1 MVCIAA
7 FMASCTPDSDKGG
20 AQQPQDKDIRILAI
34 GNSFSVDAMEYL
46 YGILEDA
53 GYEEIVLGNIYK
65 GGCSL
70 EQHYTRFEN
79 DNGSDYTYYKN
90 TDGQWT
96 ETSGCYPRS
105 VLQEEEWDFITMQ
118 QVSGKSG
125 MPQTYEP
132 YLSDLL
138 EIVSLYSPESELVWH
153 MTWAYQSTSTHGD
166 FMNYGSNQMTMYNAI
181 VSTVQD
187 VILPKF
193 AKVIPNGTAVQ
204 NLRTSHIGDNLTR
217 DGYHMSHDKGRYLAA
232 LTFAKA
238 LTGCDLSSVTYTPSG
253 YVYADKDIAAM
264 KEAAD
269 NACMTPFAVTAS
281 SFLPE
286 ENPGSKPPVEKPGDD
301 DQEDIPTDPFEQVLS
316 VNGKNPTDYEKLVM
330 EWADY
335 AYWNSTESGG
345 KHNLLV
351 TLYKADGSINNTAK
365 KFVGSTVMYDKDM
378 IPNGSLL
385 IILDGVQYRPDG
397 WLASKELNGNS
408 GSGKSRPG
416 NVSTQ
421 LVVVDDA
428 WWGDWTYRA
437 FNLSLTSGAQLTDA
451 ACAELKEKFAVFTP
465 KI

>member
-1 MVCIAA
+1 MTVILAA
-7 FMASCTPDSDKGG
+7 CKPDSGPSSTSE
-20 AQQPQDKDIRILAI
+20 PQDKDIRILAI

-70 EQHYTRFEN
+70 EQHCTRFEN
-79 DNGSDYTYYKN
+79 DNGNDYTYYKN

-105 VLQEEEWDFITMQ
+105 VLQEEEWDYITMQ

-125 MPQTYEP
+125 QSDTYEP

-138 EIVSLYSPESELVWH
+138 EIVSLYSPDSKLVWH
-153 MTWAYQSTSTHGD
+153 MTWAYQSTSTHSD
-166 FMNYGSNQMTMYNAI
+166 FKNYDSDQMTMYNAI
-181 VSTVQD
+181 VNTVKS

-204 NLRTSHIGDNLTR
+204 NLRTSYIGDNLTR
-217 DGYHMSHDKGRYLAA
+217 DGYHMSYDKGRYLTA

-238 LTGCDLSSVTYTPSG
+238 ITGCDLSSVTYTPSG

-269 NACMTPFAVTAS
+269 NACNTLFAVTTS
-281 SFLPE
+281 SYLPE
-286 ENPGSKPPVEKPGDD
+286 EEEGGD
-301 DQEDIPTDPFEQVLS
+301 EDAFVQVIEQAD
-316 VNGKNPTDYEKLVM
+316 KNPQDYERLAM

-335 AYWNSTESGG
+335 AYWNSTEGGG
-345 KHNLLV
+345 KHNSLV
-351 TLYKADGSINNTAK
+351 TLNKADGTINNTAK
-365 KFVGSTVMYDKDM
+365 RFVGSTIMYDKDM

-408 GSGKSRPG
+408 GNGKSRPG
-416 NVSTQ
+416 NVSTR

-451 ACAELKEKFAVFTP
+451 TCAELKEKFAIFTP